1 MLDAGSRRRARRET
15 GSCSL
20 GDAVHVSNQLAGA
33 RTGVCAERDEAGAGN
48 LRALFLAQPPSSRDR
63 VDSILPARNL
73 VFLGSGFM
81 GFMVR
86 QL

>member
-1 MLDAGSRRRARRET
+1 M
-15 GSCSL
+15 
-20 GDAVHVSNQLAGA
+20 HVSNQLAGA
-33 RTGVCAERDEAGAGN
+33 RTGVCAERDVGGC
-48 LRALFLAQPPSSRDR
+48 RKIALFLAQPPSSRDR

>member
-1 MLDAGSRRRARRET
+1 M
-15 GSCSL
+15 
-20 GDAVHVSNQLAGA
+20 HVSNQLAGA
-33 RTGVCAERDEAGAGN
+33 RTGVCAERDVGGCRKIACA
-48 LRALFLAQPPSSRDR
+48 FSRPATVEQRR
-63 VDSILPARNL
+63 VDWILPARNL